1 MRSKIDNSVDTN
13 LEGERQGEKG
23 VKDKMWQKIREEKM
37 QLQSGSNKT
46 PLLMSNM
53 QHTQLHN
60 VIHSN
65 KTKHCF
71 GDSNVVDLRF

>member
-60 VIHSN
+60 VAGI
-65 KTKHCF
+65 KTKRCF
-71 GDSNVVDLRF
+71 GDSNVVDLSF

>member
-1 MRSKIDNSVDTN
+1 
-13 LEGERQGEKG
+13 

-65 KTKHCF
+65 KTRHCF
-71 GDSNVVDLRF
+71 GDSNVVDLSF